1 MPYKHNEPR
10 RHKIPK
16 AKYKVA
22 HRRDYDR
29 ALQQRGNLTVWVTP
43 EALEAWAPAKTGQ
56 RGRPPSYSDIV
67 IETAIM
73 LRLAMGRLWRQTEG
87 MLRSIIQMLGL
98 DLPVPEPVRASA
110 AIIRHGVIARVPLE
124 QPTPYDHAKEVS
136 LRAAALPGAEVW

>member
-43 EALEAWAPAKTGQ
+43 EALEAPAKTGQ

-110 AIIRHGVIARVPLE
+110 ATIRPW
-124 QPTPYDHAKEVS
+124 
-136 LRAAALPGAEVW
+136 PGAMPGCR